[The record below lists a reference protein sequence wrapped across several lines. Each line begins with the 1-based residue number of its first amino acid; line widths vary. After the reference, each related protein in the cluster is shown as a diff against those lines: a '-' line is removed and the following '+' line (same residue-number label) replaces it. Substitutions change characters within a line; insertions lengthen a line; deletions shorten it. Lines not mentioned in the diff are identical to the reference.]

1 MATLEQIDVAVSATK
16 SFVGMPIW
24 KPNPSKPERSELS
37 VPLRV
42 VGGQDV
48 PLELRGHATLTALRQ
63 RGGLVLLM
71 DDQPV
76 QRINIFPDGPH
87 TNPFRDEVPEELR
100 GIRLPPH
107 LSRIYLW
114 STARYLPS
122 RTEVATV
129 IEPDTTDFDA
139 ALRYFLE
146 TSRIV
151 GDIPSPPHTPRL
163 FP

>member
-1 MATLEQIDVAVSATK
+1 MATLEQIDAAISATK
-16 SFVGMPIW
+16 SFVGVPTW

-37 VPLRV
+37 VPLRSASDE
-42 VGGQDV
+42 GIF
-48 PLELRGHATLTALRQ
+48 LELRGHATLTAIRQ
-63 RGGLVLLM
+63 RGGLVLLV

-87 TNPFRDEVPEELR
+87 TNPFRQEVPAELR

-114 STARYLPS
+114 STARYLPAK
-122 RTEVATV
+122 TEVATV
-129 IEPDTTDFDA
+129 IEPETTDFDVA
-139 ALRYFLE
+139 VRYFLE